1 MNTSSNP
8 ELAESS
14 DQLTDQ
20 GRKRFEA
27 LVNVL
32 SELMLIAS
40 SFPGAREGVQSAVNT
55 LLKEVL
61 TIHPTLA
68 VMAIDMATQAVLE
81 AVAEAV
87 AEDAV
92 NEVMAGIDLSKIN
105 LDKSKPN

>member
-1 MNTSSNP
+1 MNTSSNS
-8 ELAESS
+8 ELAENS
-14 DQLTDQ
+14 DQLTDR

-32 SELMLIAS
+32 SELMLIAA
-40 SFPGAREGVQSAVNT
+40 SFPGTREGIQRAVNT

-61 TIHPTLA
+61 TIHPALA
-68 VMAIDMATQAVLE
+68 VIAIDTATQAVLE
-81 AVAEAV
+81 AVASTV
-87 AEDAV
+87 AKNAV

>member
-32 SELMLIAS
+32 SELMLIAA
-40 SFPGAREGVQSAVNT
+40 SFPGAREGVQRAVNT

-61 TIHPTLA
+61 ILHPVLA
-68 VMAIDMATQAVLE
+68 IIAIDTATQTVLE
-81 AVAEAV
+81 AVTSAV
-87 AEDAV
+87 AKDAV
-92 NEVMAGIDLSKIN
+92 NEVMKGIDLSKIN